1 MKRLCVCCSGGCE
14 HSAACTVSVEAETN
28 RARRATTP
36 LLMLLTDYC
45 CCTGVYGCGGGGDNA
60 DVFAKENEEE
70 EDGMSDL
77 LLCPSPFLFSLD
89 ARQILVEED
98 PGGCC

>member
-1 MKRLCVCCSGGCE
+1 
-14 HSAACTVSVEAETN
+14 
-28 RARRATTP
+28 
-36 LLMLLTDYC
+36 MLLTDYC

-77 LLCPSPFLFSLD
+77 LLTLCPSPFLFSLD

-98 PGGCC
+98 EEDPDGCCCS